1 MSVNHEVD
9 VKRTV
14 TGLIMAA
21 VVVGVLCVRGLP
33 MLLLIMLVAALG
45 LWEFFSLFWGKT
57 RPYPHALLCYSS
69 RLGHAPSDLDAQ
81 TPGRAGLPWRRFCS
95 GGYQFSFPL
104 ARG

>member
-45 LWEFFSLFWGKT
+45 LWEFFSLFWVW
-57 RPYPHALLCYSS
+57 C
-69 RLGHAPSDLDAQ
+69 SD
-81 TPGRAGLPWRRFCS
+81 
-95 GGYQFSFPL
+95 
-104 ARG
+104 